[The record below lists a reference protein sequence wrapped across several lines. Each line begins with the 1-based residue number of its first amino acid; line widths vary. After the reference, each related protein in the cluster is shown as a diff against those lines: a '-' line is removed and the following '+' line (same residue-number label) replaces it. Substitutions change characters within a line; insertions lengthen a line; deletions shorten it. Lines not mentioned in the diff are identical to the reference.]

1 MYRACKHVVK
11 GSALAGVGVAAI
23 AYSTHPAFG
32 TLIIHMI
39 FAKFVCRF
47 CRIACALPVSLWL
60 CLRLWQLCGGVFV
73 GQSELNFRVA

>member
-32 TLIIHMI
+32 TLIIHVI
-39 FAKFVCRF
+39 FAKFVRRF

-60 CLRLWQLCGGVFV
+60 SPSLAALWWGICGSIGVEF
-73 GQSELNFRVA
+73 